1 MFSWITGPRI
11 SNVSGELLSGLSHR
25 RYATRNKKLMQEDP
39 VFETTFIEE
48 PDTPA
53 PQFALK
59 AFKQAIWGTPAPD
72 DRSPSKK
79 LEKRAKPDT
88 TTSKSIDLQAPKDNA
103 PISSPTKQPGGI
115 LMTPG
120 TSRKGKSVS
129 FGAHVVDNEGKKGG
143 SRSGIPDNCPGKFP
157 SPWTPGTELKLDA
170 TSDRPRSKL
179 TEAFYNA
186 RSTPQLKAGEKPKAK
201 DDSDI
206 TLELG
211 APRSESGKY
220 WKEQYEAYAERS
232 QKEMKKLVAKQQLAK
247 NYAKKKDSE
256 AIEAV
261 TRLAEERKRFR
272 NRERQLEQQNKDFQE
287 RLRQAMAEKTAA
299 SVEIAA
305 LKSRVAALEKGAA
318 TTEKAVEPRDSK
330 MSFQIFEDLGKES
343 GNSRPE
349 QEKPIKA
356 RSTEHTV
363 APSIILG
370 KAVRPSGFDPEA
382 KENPS
387 PTKRLRHTRRQT
399 LPDASL
405 RDINGGFTA
414 TSDDKSI
421 LAPQHSE
428 LPPRSPLSVR
438 KPQPN
443 NENLS
448 PKSPTIQLPSSPFP
462 MPSPDPWANIDNSPA
477 PAMNSLSFPISTG
490 TGASRPS
497 RAIVPRHRASKAG
510 LTTSKTE
517 VRKFERHTTT
527 SEPKGS
533 DGLAERFAALGEK
546 KTEMEKSTI
555 QTEGMSTLAAK
566 PAAAAEGHS
575 HISRSRVGNA
585 LPVDRREEAK
595 RRLMERKARKRAAA
609 A

>member
-11 SNVSGELLSGLSHR
+11 TNVSGELPS
-25 RYATRNKKLMQEDP
+25 DP
-39 VFETTFIEE
+39 AFETTFIEP

-59 AFKQAIWGTPAPD
+59 AFKQAIWGTPAPE

-79 LEKRAKPDT
+79 LEKRAKPDI
-88 TTSKSIDLQAPKDNA
+88 TTSKTLDLQASKENA
-103 PISSPTKQPGGI
+103 PVSSPTKQPGGI

-129 FGAHVVDNEGKKGG
+129 FGAHVVDNEGKKGMG
-143 SRSGIPDNCPGKFP
+143 RSGIPDNCPGKFP

-170 TSDRPRSKL
+170 PSDRPRSKL

-186 RSTPQLKAGEKPKAK
+186 RSTTQLKAGEKPKAK

-206 TLELG
+206 TLDLG

-220 WKEQYEAYAERS
+220 WKEQYEAYAEKS

-247 NYAKKKDSE
+247 NYAKKKDAE

-261 TRLAEERKRFR
+261 TRLGEERKRFR

-305 LKSRVAALEKGAA
+305 LKSRIATLEKGSA
-318 TTEKAVEPRDSK
+318 TEEKAVEPRDSK
-330 MSFQIFEDLGKES
+330 MSFQIFEDLGKDTAV
-343 GNSRPE
+343 SRPD
-349 QEKPIKA
+349 QEKPNKA

-370 KAVRPSGFDPEA
+370 KAVRPSGFDLEN

-405 RDINGGFTA
+405 RDINGGFAA
-414 TSDDKSI
+414 TSDEKSI
-421 LAPQHSE
+421 FVPQHSE
-428 LPPRSPLSVR
+428 LPPKSPLSVR
-438 KPQPN
+438 RAQLN
-443 NENLS
+443 NENLP
-448 PKSPTIQLPSSPFP
+448 PKSPKMHIPSSPLP

-477 PAMNSLSFPISTG
+477 PPMNSLSFPISTG
-490 TGASRPS
+490 PSISRPS
-497 RAIVPRHRASKAG
+497 RAIVPRHRASKTN
-510 LTTSKTE
+510 LSTSRTE
-517 VRKFERHTTT
+517 VRKFERHTAK
-527 SEPKGS
+527 SEPQNDKSELKGT
-533 DGLAERFAALGEK
+533 DGLAQRFAALGDK
-546 KTEMEKSTI
+546 KSEPEKSTI
-555 QTEGMSTLAAK
+555 QLEGVSVVATK
-566 PAAAAEGHS
+566 SAAAGEGHS
-575 HISRSRVGNA
+575 HISRSRLGNA

-595 RRLMERKARKRAAA
+595 RRLMERKARKQRAAA
-609 A
+609 T